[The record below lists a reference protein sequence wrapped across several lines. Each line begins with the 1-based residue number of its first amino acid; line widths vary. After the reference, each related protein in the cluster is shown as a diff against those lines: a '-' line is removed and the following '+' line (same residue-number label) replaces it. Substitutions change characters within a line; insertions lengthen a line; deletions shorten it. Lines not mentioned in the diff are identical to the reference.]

1 MEGEHA
7 GLGRGVAGA
16 RRHGDEAGHA
26 GDGDDVAVVLRD
38 HVRQERLRHPEVRRQ
53 VDPHRPLQRRI
64 ALVQNQLPAPDPR
77 VVDHHARHTDFR
89 ANPLRDRCDGG
100 RRAYVELVE
109 MYFWWGRGWW

>member
-1 MEGEHA
+1 MEREHA

-16 RRHGDEAGHA
+16 RRHRDEAGHA
-26 GDGDDVAVVLRD
+26 GDGDDVAVVGRD

-77 VVDHHARHTDFR
+77 VVDHHARHADFR
-89 ANPLRDRCDGG
+89 TDLVCDCLDG
-100 RRAYVELVE
+100 RRGAYVELVE
-109 MYFWWGRGWW
+109 MNF